1 MFASGLSVLYYIDHY
16 FEENFRLLYD
26 TKGRFYLHNIV
37 KEEASYKLCRV
48 NVVMIAAGNSMG
60 RVGVIQHRDRHPG
73 SFEIIHVKDAVGHTF
88 ATRLQNVF
96 GSARATSLG
105 SRYLRGMV
113 SS

>member
-1 MFASGLSVLYYIDHY
+1 MKANDTIRVDLSTGKILDFAK
-16 FEENFRLLYD
+16 FEP
-26 TKGRFYLHNIV
+26 G
-37 KEEASYKLCRV
+37 

-73 SFEIIHVKDAVGHTF
+73 SFEIIHVKDAVGHTV

-96 GSARATSLG
+96 GSASATSLG